1 MKRKIFGERGQAL
14 ILIALAA
21 VGLFAVAGLA
31 IDGSAKYSDRRHA
44 QNAADT
50 AALAGALAKVNPQ
63 PGDPPWNIV
72 ALNRAGDN
80 GYDNSHND
88 SNGPTNDVSV
98 NSPPVSGMYAACNDP
113 RFDCHD
119 YVQVIIT
126 SHVRTWFARVVGIEE
141 TQNHVEALSSA
152 ISAVSNFNFGG
163 NAIVA
168 LSPDGCALRAGGN
181 TDVVVNGGG
190 MFSNSLANCAF
201 QKTTCSGNI
210 DVNDENG
217 NEAGITMVGG
227 YTLNT
232 NCWDPNQAYLTAGG
246 ARQYSFPPP
255 FQDPPVPAEC
265 LTNGTKTNDNAAGT
279 TTLTPGYFN
288 NLPPS
293 GGGPTKKTVYL
304 RSGVYCIGS
313 SFGTSGLDVVTI
325 YPGDTAGV
333 FIYIMPGGTFNLNSS
348 TVVQLWA
355 PDSGLYAHFLIYA
368 APNYANSS
376 PPPCTINGN
385 SLTSLQGTIY
395 APYCNLNVNGSSGT
409 VLAAQLIAYT
419 VDLTGAS
426 GVTLT
431 YNDDTNAIFNYP
443 NQVGL
448 TR

>member
-1 MKRKIFGERGQAL
+1 MKRKKFVERGQAL

-21 VGLFAVAGLA
+21 IGLFGVAGLA

-50 AALAGALAKVNPQ
+50 AALAGALAKVS
-63 PGDPPWNIV
+63 GDPNWVLV
-72 ALNRAGDN
+72 ALNRAQDN
-80 GYDNSHND
+80 GYDNYF
-88 SNGPTNDVSV
+88 PTNTVEV
-98 NSPPVSGMYAACNDP
+98 HSPPVSGVYSSCSNP
-113 RFDCHD
+113 RFNCND

-126 SHVRTWFARVVGIEE
+126 SHVKTWFARVIGIDE

-152 ISAVSNFNFGG
+152 IAEQNNFNFGG

-181 TDVVVNGGG
+181 TDVTVNGGG
-190 MFSNSLANCAF
+190 LFSNSLANCAF

-232 NCWDPNQAYLTAGG
+232 NCWDPNQAYLSPGG
-246 ARQYSFPPP
+246 ATQYSFPPP

-265 LTNGTKTNDNAAGT
+265 FTNGTKTNDNAAGT
-279 TTLTPGYFN
+279 TTLTPGYFAT
-288 NLPPS
+288 LPPN
-293 GGGPTKKTVYL
+293 GQIKKTVYL
-304 RSGVYCIGS
+304 TPGIYCVGS

-325 YPGDTAGV
+325 LPPATYGDSNGV

-348 TVVQLWA
+348 TEVKLWA
-355 PDSGLYAHFLIYA
+355 PTSGTYEDFLLFA
-368 APNYANSS
+368 APNYASGT

-385 SLTSLQGTIY
+385 SLTALKGTIY
-395 APYCNLNVNGSSGT
+395 APYCNLNINGTSGT
-409 VLAAQLIAYT
+409 VLEAQLIGYT

-431 YNDDTNAIFNYP
+431 YNDDTNGTFNYP